1 MAHGPC
7 GTAGWSHRGPPHFHH
22 TSSTPPPP
30 HPVPSWTEPDWG
42 AEDGLNQPLTTF
54 RPVVTARGLTLGA
67 SYTLLRFDRAAALPS
82 RGNFLA
88 SGTWA
93 EKVQFV
99 ASGSVQVV
107 SNLGSISSGGTY
119 FYRCVR
125 S

>member
-1 MAHGPC
+1 
-7 GTAGWSHRGPPHFHH
+7 
-22 TSSTPPPP
+22 
-30 HPVPSWTEPDWG
+30 
-42 AEDGLNQPLTTF
+42 
-54 RPVVTARGLTLGA
+54 VVTARGLTLGA
-67 SYTLLRFDRAAALPS
+67 SYTLLRFDSAAALPS

>member
-1 MAHGPC
+1 
-7 GTAGWSHRGPPHFHH
+7 
-22 TSSTPPPP
+22 
-30 HPVPSWTEPDWG
+30 
-42 AEDGLNQPLTTF
+42 
-54 RPVVTARGLTLGA
+54 VVTARGLTLGA